1 MSENTSTIAARA
13 PVPSPAVLDT
23 MVKIIMAQTDM
34 SHDDV
39 VSALDCTN
47 YDLKRVIREYM
58 TGGASASASAS
69 ASVSNS
75 TSVNQLRFSEIRKFM
90 DKSDEQYYRRQE
102 MTKIYN
108 QVLEKKKAEA
118 ASAGAGA
125 GAGDSV
131 SNL

>member
-1 MSENTSTIAARA
+1 MSENKSTTASRA
-13 PVPSPAVLDT
+13 PVPSQAVLDT

-58 TGGASASASAS
+58 TGGASASASACVSDTAS
-69 ASVSNS
+69 A
-75 TSVNQLRFSEIRKFM
+75 NQLRFSEIRKFM

-118 ASAGAGA
+118 AAAASRG
-125 GAGDSV
+125 GAGDIV
-131 SNL
+131 SKL